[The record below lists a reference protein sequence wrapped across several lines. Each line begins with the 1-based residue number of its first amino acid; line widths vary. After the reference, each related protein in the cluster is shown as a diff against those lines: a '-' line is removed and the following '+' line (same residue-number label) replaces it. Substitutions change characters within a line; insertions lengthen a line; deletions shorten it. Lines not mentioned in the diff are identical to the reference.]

1 MMGDLV
7 GVAVVLGSLVAAAL
21 VVLSLNEGQR
31 RGQDDPPPTVL
42 YDAETADG
50 PLIAH
55 AHRMQGY
62 PMRVERGERGTISV
76 VVPRVGPAAAV
87 ATPAEVMRLAAEA
100 LVAEEALG
108 VTVARGILR
117 HVERDLAVPITPA
130 LRALALHALGE
141 LRASE
146 GQGPRLTGQDPAT
159 CRACGY
165 RAMCAIGRI
174 NAPAPHSAMG

>member
-1 MMGDLV
+1 MGDVVGIAVVV
-7 GVAVVLGSLVAAAL
+7 GVIVAAAL
-21 VVLSLNEGQR
+21 VVLLVNEGQR
-31 RGQDDPPPTVL
+31 HTDPKDRPTIL
-42 YDAETADG
+42 YDAASADG

-55 AHRMQGY
+55 AHRMQAQ
-62 PMRVERGERGTISV
+62 PTRVERAADCAITLTID
-76 VVPRVGPAAAV
+76 RAGPPARI
-87 ATPAEVMRLAAEA
+87 ATPAEVMHLAAEA

-117 HVERDLAVPITPA
+117 HPERDLVVTITPS
-130 LRALALHALGE
+130 LRALAVRALTE

-146 GQGPRLTGQDPAT
+146 AQGPHLRGQDPAT

-174 NAPAPHSAMG
+174 NAGAPLSHSGG

>member
-7 GVAVVLGSLVAAAL
+7 GVAVVLGALLAAAL

-31 RGQDDPPPTVL
+31 RGQDAIPAAVL

-55 AHRMQGY
+55 AHRMQAH
-62 PMRVERGERGTISV
+62 PMRVERGEQGTISV
-76 VVPRVGPAAAV
+76 IVSRVGLPAAV
-87 ATPAEVMRLAAEA
+87 ATPVEVLRLAAEA
-100 LVAEEALG
+100 LVTEEALG
-108 VTVARGILR
+108 VTVALGILR
-117 HVERDLAVPITPA
+117 HAERDLAVPITPA

-146 GQGPRLTGQDPAT
+146 GQGPRLTGQDPAI